1 MREEIRVYLRQ
12 FYFLG
17 YSSSNSTN
25 RKFDNSYLSSVKST
39 SIEKKFLSNYIR
51 LFSLVLLFFSSF
63 PLESFAQ
70 ANIPDQENANV
81 DRKQIEIPRT
91 ELSPVIDGVID
102 DEIWLQAAVITDLH
116 QLNPVDHGEPSQSS
130 VFYITYSE
138 DYFYVAARLYDS
150 NPEDIRAM
158 SLIHDTQL
166 MGSDDRVQIILDTF
180 NNSRTGFIFLAHPN
194 GIRGDGVYESPSSIN
209 WNWDGIWQSDSSI
222 DKEGW
227 VTEMAIPFTTLNFN
241 PNVDQWGFSIG
252 RMIPRTNEQI
262 AWSSFNRNNNPS
274 TAGLASGIRDINQG
288 IGLDIV
294 PSVTMAQAENHA
306 TNTSESRF
314 DPSLDVFYKFTP
326 NLTGAL
332 TLNTDFSATEVDNR
346 QVNLTRFS
354 LFFPERRDFFL
365 QDSEIFTFG
374 GLSAGGNGPPGNT
387 NGIPFYSR
395 RIGLDPATGQP
406 VDLEVGGKVTGR
418 VGDLSIGALLVQQGD
433 RPGLDGQ
440 DVFVGRITSNVLS
453 ESKVGVIMTEG
464 DPNSESDSTLAGA
477 DFNYRNTRFSDSHS
491 LTGDFWYQQSDT
503 EGVDG
508 DDKAYSLQAQLS
520 TSGTGFGGRLRYTYL
535 GDEFDPAL
543 GFANRTGIE
552 QLTGFVNWRYFLRD
566 HPLIRNN
573 FGFFSFSR
581 TERNDTGEM
590 QSEDFFWRI
599 ITISSHSGDQLEIQ
613 VEREREGLQVP
624 FQIRPG
630 IVIPASKY
638 AFDSFKVALN
648 TTNQRNFSPDISY
661 KQGDFY
667 NGDRREVGLGLDWTA
682 SRNLTLAFSYD
693 YTDVIMPEGNFV
705 SRLVSLDMNIAFNAR
720 WSWINLMQYDNGS
733 DTVGLNS
740 RLHWEP
746 KAGEDLYI
754 VLNYNTDSPDGA
766 FRGLQ
771 VRESEVVLKYTR
783 NFRF

>member
-1 MREEIRVYLRQ
+1 MRPEYIYSRFFNIGINPIINAIINLFKTYLFGCDQ
-12 FYFLG
+12 YNLVKSMQSKPVGLLSVFFILLSLLPG
-17 YSSSNSTN
+17 YSIAQVESSAQVDTN
-25 RKFDNSYLSSVKST
+25 G
-39 SIEKKFLSNYIR
+39 
-51 LFSLVLLFFSSF
+51 
-63 PLESFAQ
+63 
-70 ANIPDQENANV
+70 
-81 DRKQIEIPRT
+81 DRKQVEIPRT
-91 ELSPVIDGVID
+91 ELSPILDGVLD
-102 DEIWLQAAVITDLH
+102 DEIWAQAAVIRDLH
-116 QLNPVDHGEPSQSS
+116 QTTPVDHGEPSQRS

-150 NPEDIRAM
+150 NPEEIRAM
-158 SLIHDTQL
+158 SLLHDTEL
-166 MGSDDRVQIILDTF
+166 MGSDDTVHIILDTF
-180 NNSRTGFIFLAHPN
+180 NNNRTGFRFAAHPN

-209 WNWDGIWQSDSSI
+209 WNWDGIWETESSI
-222 DKEGW
+222 DEEGW
-227 VTEMAIPFTTLNFN
+227 VTEMAIPFTTLNFD
-241 PNVDQWGFSIG
+241 PNTDQWGFSLG
-252 RMIPRTNEQI
+252 REIPRTNEEI

-274 TAGLASGIRDINQG
+274 TAGVISGIREINQG

-294 PSVTMAQAENHA
+294 PSVTVAQAENHA
-306 TNTSESRF
+306 VNTSESRF

-395 RIGLDPATGQP
+395 RIGLDSTTGRP
-406 VDLEVGGKVTGR
+406 VDLEIGGKVAGR
-418 VGDLSIGALLVQQGD
+418 IGDVSIGTLMVQQGD
-433 RPGLDGQ
+433 RPGLTGQ
-440 DVFVGRITSNVLS
+440 DVFVGRVSSLVLS
-453 ESKVGVIMTEG
+453 ESKVGFIVTEG
-464 DPNSESDSTLAGA
+464 DPNSEVDSTLAGA
-477 DFNYRNTRFSDSHS
+477 DFAYRNTRFSDTHT

-508 DDKAYSLQAQLS
+508 DDKAYSMQAQLS

-535 GDEFDPAL
+535 GEEFDPAL

-552 QLTGFVNWRYFLRD
+552 QINGFVNWRYFLRD

-581 TERNDTGEM
+581 SDRIGTGEM
-590 QSEDFFWRI
+590 QSENLFWRI
-599 ITISSHSGDQLEIQ
+599 LTINTHGGDALEFQ
-613 VEREREGLQVP
+613 VQKEREGLRVP

-630 IVIPASKY
+630 IVIPAGKY
-638 AFDSFKVALN
+638 AFNSFGVNLN
-648 TTNQRNFSPDISY
+648 TTNQRDFSPDLSY
-661 KQGDFY
+661 EQGDFY
-667 NGDRREVGLGLDWTA
+667 NGKRRAVGLGLNWTA
-682 SRNLTLAFSYD
+682 SRNLTMEFSYNF
-693 YTDVIMPEGNFV
+693 TDVEMPEGDFV
-705 SRLVSLDMNIAFNAR
+705 TRLVSMNLNVAFNAD

-733 DTVGLNS
+733 NTVGLNS
-740 RLHWEP
+740 RLRWTP
-746 KAGEDLYI
+746 RAGEDLFL
-754 VLNYNTDSPDGA
+754 VYNNSTDSLDGA

-771 VRESEVVLKYTR
+771 VRESEVVLKYSR